1 HCVEAEPHEVHFVGD
16 LVDTDNDSCPSDSV
30 NHCSVSRHLNPLS
43 EDPRLMVVTART
55 YNRNTSKVEVLALL
69 LDSGAQHSFI
79 KEDIAR
85 KLGLAFKDPQPVTT
99 KSFGGHTTT
108 ETSYTVSLTLRD
120 QADAEMRL
128 ILTTRKVI
136 TSVRANAHVS
146 RRNIKLLR
154 HSNKSMAT
162 GDIEID
168 VLIGIDHYWKIVDL
182 SKTQRLSSGLTLV
195 HTRFGPVTSG
205 LEEPRNKRTYSKSLS
220 VCGLE
225 SRSEQDGPDPDVRQ
239 LWELEFIGITDSM
252 SPRQDEQVNA
262 EVVQR
267 YTILFRLLTA
277 LFTSVSME
285 ERIIRAFRISI
296 RDASATNQKL
306 WKQYCVTFQNQERSG
321 IIEEVAE
328 FDFDG
333 PQVYYM
339 PHQAVLKADS
349 TTTAV
354 RIVFDASSHCK
365 NSPSLNDCLHQGPTL
380 LPDLA

>member
-1 HCVEAEPHEVHFVGD
+1 MSALTPGCHNLKPGTGWKFV
-16 LVDTDNDSCPSDSV
+16 
-30 NHCSVSRHLNPLS
+30 
-43 EDPRLMVVTART
+43 
-55 YNRNTSKVEVLALL
+55 ALL

-79 KEDIAR
+79 KEDIAH

-195 HTRFGPVTSG
+195 HTRFGPVTYG
-205 LEEPRNKRTYSKSLS
+205 LKEPRDKRTYSKSLS

-239 LWELEFIGITDSM
+239 LWELEFIGITDSTT
-252 SPRQDEQVNA
+252 PRQDEEINA
-262 EVVQR
+262 EVVKRYYDTVQIAQSIQLIPLELHACSFGGVEEEAQWRKSQR
-267 YTILFRLLTA
+267 LATSSTPPPRIQPPRAVKRA
-277 LFTSVSME
+277 LS
-285 ERIIRAFRISI
+285 R
-296 RDASATNQKL
+296 
-306 WKQYCVTFQNQERSG
+306 
-321 IIEEVAE
+321 
-328 FDFDG
+328 
-333 PQVYYM
+333 
-339 PHQAVLKADS
+339 
-349 TTTAV
+349 
-354 RIVFDASSHCK
+354 
-365 NSPSLNDCLHQGPTL
+365 
-380 LPDLA
+380 